1 MKIIGLLLGLFIIV
15 ITQLLFLVLIPISII
30 LIVLDI
36 IARKIKPFIYTAL
49 MIVTVIIQRIFI
61 NIRIPDDVDGFYG
74 INTPNILF
82 FLITDI
88 IIVLFLVLTILSL
101 SKSERLQR
109 IFNKIGNI
117 FNKIGNK
124 FNKNVDKVIDYTK
137 NDIKT
142 AFNID
147 NQVEKQEE
155 KQEEEE
161 KRIKII
167 LETENRLNKKKI
179 N

>member
-1 MKIIGLLLGLFIIV
+1 MKIIGLLLGLLGLFIIV
-15 ITQLLFLVLIPISII
+15 ITQLLFIVLIPISII

-74 INTPNILF
+74 VNTPNILF

-88 IIVLFLVLTILSL
+88 IIVVFFVLLIKSL
-101 SKSERLQR
+101 SKSEKLNSFFTK
-109 IFNKIGNI
+109 IGLNINKNANKIY
-117 FNKIGNK
+117 
-124 FNKNVDKVIDYTK
+124 DYTK
-137 NDIKT
+137 NNIKT

-147 NQVEKQEE
+147 NQAEKVEKQEE
-155 KQEEEE
+155 PEEKKQEQKED
-161 KRIKII
+161 
-167 LETENRLNKKKI
+167 
-179 N
+179 